1 MSKVS
6 KLGMFAITTAALCVA
21 SAVHAEQPDSAGH
34 NKERVLVEFKPGTQ
48 RLIAD
53 YVMANDASKPEPTPP
68 PTDTKKKEKPR
79 EPWPPKFIVLGLP
92 ERNMMALEVSANA
105 IQGLRNNPNVISVE
119 PDEKRYLY
127 STQYEPSTPYGISQ
141 VQADLLSDG
150 AAGSRTLCIIDS
162 GYDLGHPDLPQT
174 NVSGSFDA
182 GTGNWYTD
190 ENGHGTHVAGTIAAL
205 TNGEGVVGVLP
216 NGQINLHIVKVF
228 AESGWAYSSSLIAA
242 TDECVTAGAQ
252 VINMSLGGSRASKAE
267 ERAFANLANA
277 GVLSVAAAGN
287 DGNTRH
293 SYPASYASVVSVAA
307 VDANEQ
313 IASFSQQTDQVE
325 LAAPGVGVLSSV
337 PRGTGEKVELT
348 VANTQYT
355 ATSIDGALPIIA
367 TGALAACG
375 IADAACTNV
384 ANQVCLIERG
394 VVSFAEKVQAC
405 EAGGGVGAVIYN
417 NEPGELLATLGD
429 YAASIP
435 AVGISAA
442 DGATLLTQLGS
453 STSVGS
459 ATSDWAFFDGT
470 SMASPHVAGVAAL
483 VWSYHTTCS
492 NQDIRT
498 ALTNTAKDL
507 GTSGKD
513 NAYGYG
519 LVQAKAAVDYL
530 DSYGCSGNGGDNTG
544 GGDTGGEDGS
554 NPGRGKGNG
563 KGGKK

>member
-48 RLIAD
+48 RLVAD

-79 EPWPPKFIVLGLP
+79 EPWPPKFIVLDLP

-127 STQYEPSTPYGISQ
+127 STQYEPGKPYGISQ

-355 ATSIDGALPIIA
+355 ANSIDGALPIIA

-375 IADAACTNV
+375 IADTACTNV

-498 ALTNTAKDL
+498 ALTHTAKDL

-530 DSYGCSGNGGDNTG
+530 NSYGCSGNGGDNSG

-554 NPGRGKGNG
+554 NPGSGKGNG